1 MPDPDLTVPSPVG
14 SLDSHYCAELR
25 LAGKTAEEIAALA
38 GVPVG
43 VVLPVYH
50 SPLTRALMDREVAKR
65 GSWRKDG
72 KFEVEHAL
80 ASEQENTFAKIVEIR
95 DNAEDEALQLKAA
108 EDLFDRQRPKVTKT
122 EEERVV
128 TFILDPAYAKTAQT
142 IVAETEMIDVVHEPV
157 RRESEEEGV

>member
-1 MPDPDLTVPSPVG
+1 MPDPDLTVPSAVG
-14 SLDSHYCAELR
+14 SLDSHVCAELR
-25 LAGKTAEEIAALA
+25 LEGKTPEEIATLA

-43 VVLPVYH
+43 VVLPVYN
-50 SPLTRALMDREVAKR
+50 SPLTKALMDRELAKR
-65 GSWRKDG
+65 SAWRKDG
-72 KFEVEHAL
+72 KFEVEQAL
-80 ASEQENTFAKIVEIR
+80 ASEQESTFARIVHLR

-157 RRESEEEGV
+157 RRESDEN